1 MNDFLK
7 KHHRLVFYSC
17 WLLLSV
23 MQAGLTEL
31 WDDEAYYWIFG
42 QYLDWGYFD
51 HPPMTGLL
59 VKMGYSIFPNE
70 LGVRLWPLLLT
81 TFSLMIIEKL
91 IDKKNPFL
99 FYGIALSM
107 AALQIA
113 GFLAVPDMPLIFF
126 TAVFFLF
133 YKRFLQN
140 RSWLN
145 TLLLG
150 VGVALLLY
158 SKYHAVLIVFFTLIS
173 NWKLFTRY
181 QTYIA
186 GFIALLLF
194 APHLYWQYQHDWV
207 SFKYHLF
214 ESNVNPYKFAYT
226 TEYIIGQLLLP
237 GPIAGFI
244 LLPAAFLYRSKTQ
257 LERALKFTL
266 VGIYAFFLLSSFRG
280 RVEGNWTSPVFI
292 SLLVLSHNFLL
303 EKSNWQRW
311 LYRTLPFT
319 LVLVLFAR
327 IVMIVDIV
335 PLKVVKEKF
344 HSWKNWPAEMK
355 ERTKGLPV
363 VFNSS
368 YQRASKYW
376 FYSGQM
382 AYSQNSYQ
390 KRKNNFNFWP
400 IEDSLLG
407 KPVYYIDY
415 YNPAVFPDSLSTS
428 IGLLGYTYD
437 PGFMSFGKVTAEFGS
452 RKIKIKEGKE
462 FQLQCIFSATDQYK
476 TFIQSHELND
486 TMRIGIFAKDGKWQK
501 DIPLP
506 WKLKE
511 VMDGRKMDT
520 LLNPAMGKGHY
531 FMRLGIS
538 SGAYPPTHNSEKIEL
553 LID

>member
-1 MNDFLK
+1 MPNWTQNQQNAI
-7 KHHRLVFYSC
+7 HSTNGSILVSA
-17 WLLLSV
+17 S
-23 MQAGLTEL
+23 AGSGKT
-31 WDDEAYYWIFG
+31 AV
-42 QYLDWGYFD
+42 
-51 HPPMTGLL
+51 L
-59 VKMGYSIFPNE
+59 VERVISRI
-70 LGVRLWPLLLT
+70 T
-81 TFSLMIIEKL
+81 
-91 IDKKNPFL
+91 DKKNPTPADRML
-99 FYGIALSM
+99 VVTYTK
-107 AALQIA
+107 AAA
-113 GFLAVPDMPLIFF
+113 
-126 TAVFFLF
+126 
-133 YKRFLQN
+133 
-140 RSWLN
+140 
-145 TLLLG
+145 
-150 VGVALLLY
+150 
-158 SKYHAVLIVFFTLIS
+158 
-173 NWKLFTRY
+173 
-181 QTYIA
+181 
-186 GFIALLLF
+186 
-194 APHLYWQYQHDWV
+194 
-207 SFKYHLF
+207 
-214 ESNVNPYKFAYT
+214 
-226 TEYIIGQLLLP
+226 
-237 GPIAGFI
+237 
-244 LLPAAFLYRSKTQ
+244 
-257 LERALKFTL
+257 
-266 VGIYAFFLLSSFRG
+266 
-280 RVEGNWTSPVFI
+280 
-292 SLLVLSHNFLL
+292 
-303 EKSNWQRW
+303 
-311 LYRTLPFT
+311 
-319 LVLVLFAR
+319 
-327 IVMIVDIV
+327 
-335 PLKVVKEKF
+335 
-344 HSWKNWPAEMK
+344 AEMK

-511 VMDGRKMDT
+511 VMDGRKTDT